1 MIKSSIL
8 ILTRVVFYVRS
19 LFDRRISYD
28 SNIDFFRCHIR
39 LAKGARITIGNHVT
53 LFHSTIDIGPGG
65 RVEIGDHAVIK
76 NAKLSVGADSAIE
89 LREGVVIRYHVDHP
103 GTILLEHGSLHIDH
117 HANIACSISQ
127 RFNSKLKIGA
137 YTGIGAGSEIVCDR
151 QIGIGDYCLISTD
164 VDIYDTNSHSTD
176 HHKRRDRIAAGYPT
190 GCSEI
195 EPPDTAAIIVG
206 DDVWVGKKSII
217 LKGTSIGSR
226 SIVGMGTKV
235 TAGTY
240 AEDSIIVS
248 DKAKVL
254 SRPS

>member
-8 ILTRVVFYVRS
+8 LLTRVVFYFRS
-19 LFDRRISYD
+19 LLDRRISYD
-28 SNIDFFRCHIR
+28 GSIDYFRCHIR
-39 LAKGARITIGNHVT
+39 LAKGARLSIGNHVT
-53 LFHSTIDIGPGG
+53 LFHSTIDIGPGS

-76 NAKLSVGADSAIE
+76 NAKVSVGADSAIE
-89 LREGVVIRYHVDHP
+89 LRQSAVIRYDVDHP
-103 GTILLEHGSLHIDH
+103 GTILLEHGSLQIDH

-137 YTGIGAGSEIVCDR
+137 YTGLGSGTEIVCDR
-151 QIGIGDYCLISTD
+151 QIGIGEYCLISTD

-176 HHKRRDRIAAGYPT
+176 HHKRRDRIAIGYPT

-195 EPPDTAAIIVG
+195 EPPDTAAITIG
-206 DDVWVGKKSII
+206 DDVWIGKRSII
-217 LKGTSIGSR
+217 LKGSSIGSR

-235 TAGTY
+235 SAGTY
-240 AEDSIIVS
+240 AEDSIIIS
-248 DKAKVL
+248 DKAKAL